1 MMQGMEITPIAPE
14 RPATKEVHGDMDVI
28 LHVGAHLTGV
38 TSLTYYLDRNR
49 RALRNRGLAVW
60 TMTDTRKGLFDGLT
74 LRSGLN
80 GVERRRMRGAGR
92 VRLRCAMYER
102 ARVKELLVCDPGM
115 IGGLC
120 DNVATE
126 RLYPAAGEKM
136 ARMAHAFD
144 GRVSRVLIN
153 IRALEDYWAAAL
165 AHTVQNGFPVPLQSE
180 LDRLVTQPRS
190 WRRVITDI
198 AAAVPDAE
206 ILVAPFERVG
216 EKPDDVVEFAVG
228 GRFDAP
234 TPLRVGVTPQVPHL
248 DALRET
254 LLDRY
259 EDEES
264 LPEGNGR
271 WQPFNAMQVETL
283 RAVYASDLAWLRS
296 GAEGLAYLIEEQTPL
311 RQPSFAGA
319 EPRD

>member
-1 MMQGMEITPIAPE
+1 MMHVSDIRPVTPALAASE
-14 RPATKEVHGDMDVI
+14 GVHGNMDVI
-28 LHVGAHLTGV
+28 LHVGAHMTGV

-49 RALRNRGLAVW
+49 RALRNRGLALW

-74 LRSGLN
+74 LRSGLY

-92 VRLRCAMYER
+92 VRLRCASLER
-102 ARVKELLVCDPGM
+102 ARAKELLVCDPGM
-115 IGGLC
+115 LGGVC

-126 RLYPAAGEKM
+126 RLYPAAGERL

-144 GRVSRVLIN
+144 GRVKRVIIN

-165 AHTVQNGFPVPLQSE
+165 AHAVQNGFPLPLQSE

-198 AAAVPDAE
+198 AAAAPEAD
-206 ILVAPFERVG
+206 ILVAPFERIG
-216 EKPDDVVEFAVG
+216 EKPDDVVEFAVQ

-234 TPLRVGVTPQVPHL
+234 TPLRVGITPQVPHL
-248 DALRET
+248 DALREA
-254 LLDRY
+254 LLDRF

-271 WQPFNAMQVETL
+271 WQPFNSVQVETL
-283 RAVYASDLAWLRS
+283 RAIYASDLAWLRS
-296 GAEGLAYLIEEQTPL
+296 GAEGLAYLIEEKDPL
-311 RQPSFAGA
+311 RLRKPLVGT
-319 EPRD
+319 

>member
-1 MMQGMEITPIAPE
+1 MTIKPIAPV

-49 RALRNRGLAVW
+49 RAFRNRGLGIW
-60 TMTDTRKGLFDGLT
+60 STTDTRTGLFDGLT
-74 LRSGLN
+74 LRSGLY

-92 VRLRCAMYER
+92 VRLRCAMLER
-102 ARVKELLVCDPGM
+102 DRVKELLVCDPAM
-115 IGGLC
+115 LGGLC
-120 DNVATE
+120 DNISTE

-144 GRVSRVLIN
+144 GRVKRVFVN
-153 IRALEDYWAAAL
+153 IRALEDYWSAAL
-165 AHTVQNGFPVPLQSE
+165 AHAVQNGFPVPLQSE

-206 ILVAPFERVG
+206 ILVAPFERIG
-216 EKPDDVVEFAVG
+216 EKPDDVVEFSVQ

-234 TPLRVGVTPQVPHL
+234 TPLRVGLAPQVPPL
-248 DALRET
+248 EALRET

-259 EDEES
+259 EDEEG
-264 LPEGNGR
+264 LPEGTGR
-271 WQPFNAMQVETL
+271 WQPFNEVQIETL
-283 RAVYASDLAWLRS
+283 RAIYAADLAWLRS
-296 GAEGLAYLIEEQTPL
+296 GADGLAHLIKEREPLRKTPL
-311 RQPSFAGA
+311 TAS
-319 EPRD
+319 